1 MRLGLLTIIL
11 MGAMTC
17 LAQNTHEAMPSGVV
31 LADSAGRGRIQAD
44 SAVVADTMSY
54 TIDSLGIKRDRNGRI
69 IPTKWVE
76 PEKEKKYFLT
86 GFAFGGDLVGPVMK
100 AAGSTWS
107 QLEIMGRISLR
118 EKVFPIFEFGV
129 GTSTRVGNTTSNRFH
144 TSAPYFRGGLDI
156 NCNKKRRSN
165 RFMVG
170 FRIGYSSFSYDYSNP
185 DQADPV
191 WKEPVPL
198 DIKDLSGSAAW
209 GEAVLGFEAKIWS
222 FIRIGWNGR
231 YKFLFTKKHY
241 EYGEPWYIPGYGI
254 NGSNCWGGVA
264 NIIFEFGRSMKKGR

>member
-1 MRLGLLTIIL
+1 MRRGLLLIL
-11 MGAMTC
+11 LLVTVGGW
-17 LAQNTHEAMPSGVV
+17 AQRP
-31 LADSAGRGRIQAD
+31 LDADSAA
-44 SAVVADTMSY
+44 VADTVFY
-54 TIDSLGIKRDRNGRI
+54 TVDSLGIKRDARGKI

-76 PEKEKKYFLT
+76 PAKEKNYFLS
-86 GFAFGGDLVGPVMK
+86 GFAFGGDVVGLVMK

-107 QLEIMGRISLR
+107 QFEVMGRLSLK

-129 GTSTRVGNTTSNRFH
+129 GTSTRTGYTTDNSFH
-144 TSAPYFRGGLDI
+144 TSAPYFRGGFDI

-170 FRIGYSSFSYDYSNP
+170 FRVGYSSFSYDYYNP
-185 DQADPV
+185 DQEDPV
-191 WKEPVPL
+191 WKVPAPV
-198 DIKDLSGSAAW
+198 DMKDLSGSAVW

-231 YKFLFTKKHY
+231 YKFLFTKDHY
-241 EYGEPWYIPGYGI
+241 EYGQPWYIPGYGI
-254 NGSNCWGGVA
+254 TGNNCWGGTA

>member
-1 MRLGLLTIIL
+1 MRRGLLLIL
-11 MGAMTC
+11 LLVTVGGW
-17 LAQNTHEAMPSGVV
+17 AQRP
-31 LADSAGRGRIQAD
+31 LDADSAA
-44 SAVVADTMSY
+44 VADTVFY
-54 TIDSLGIKRDRNGRI
+54 TVDSLGIKRDARGKI

-76 PEKEKKYFLT
+76 PAKEKNYFLS
-86 GFAFGGDLVGPVMK
+86 GFAFGGDVVGLVMK

-107 QLEIMGRISLR
+107 QFEVMGRLSLK

-129 GTSTRVGNTTSNRFH
+129 GTSTRTGYTTDNSFH
-144 TSAPYFRGGLDI
+144 TSAPYFRGGFDI

-170 FRIGYSSFSYDYSNP
+170 FRVGYSSFSYDYSNP
-185 DQADPV
+185 DQEDPV
-191 WKEPVPL
+191 WKVPAPV
-198 DIKDLSGSAAW
+198 DMKDLSGSAVW

-231 YKFLFTKKHY
+231 YKFLFTKDYY
-241 EYGEPWYIPGYGI
+241 EYGQPWYIPGYGI
-254 NGSNCWGGVA
+254 TGNNCWGGTA

>member
-1 MRLGLLTIIL
+1 MRRGLLLIL
-11 MGAMTC
+11 LLVTVGGW
-17 LAQNTHEAMPSGVV
+17 AQRP
-31 LADSAGRGRIQAD
+31 LDADSAA
-44 SAVVADTMSY
+44 VADTVFY
-54 TIDSLGIKRDRNGRI
+54 TVDSLGIKRDARGNI

-76 PEKEKKYFLT
+76 PAKEKNYFLS
-86 GFAFGGDLVGPVMK
+86 GFAFGGDVVGLVMK

-107 QLEIMGRISLR
+107 QFEVMGRLSLK

-129 GTSTRVGNTTSNRFH
+129 GTSTRTGYTTDNSFH
-144 TSAPYFRGGLDI
+144 TSAPYFRGGFDI

-170 FRIGYSSFSYDYSNP
+170 FRVGYSSFSYDYSNP
-185 DQADPV
+185 DQEDPV
-191 WKEPVPL
+191 WKVPAPV
-198 DIKDLSGSAAW
+198 DMKDLSGSAVW

-231 YKFLFTKKHY
+231 YKFLFTKDHY
-241 EYGEPWYIPGYGI
+241 EYGQPWYIPGYGI
-254 NGSNCWGGVA
+254 TGNNCWGGTA

>member
-1 MRLGLLTIIL
+1 MRRGLLLIL
-11 MGAMTC
+11 LLVTVGGW
-17 LAQNTHEAMPSGVV
+17 AQRP
-31 LADSAGRGRIQAD
+31 LDADSAA
-44 SAVVADTMSY
+44 VADTVFY
-54 TIDSLGIKRDRNGRI
+54 TVDSLGIKRDARGKI

-76 PEKEKKYFLT
+76 PAKEKNYFLS
-86 GFAFGGDLVGPVMK
+86 GFAFGGDVVGLVMK

-107 QLEIMGRISLR
+107 QFEVMGRLSLK

-129 GTSTRVGNTTSNRFH
+129 GTSTRTGYTTDNSFH
-144 TSAPYFRGGLDI
+144 TSAPYFRGGFDI

-170 FRIGYSSFSYDYSNP
+170 FRVGYSSFSYDYSNP
-185 DQADPV
+185 DQEDPV
-191 WKEPVPL
+191 WKEPAPV
-198 DIKDLSGSAAW
+198 DMKDLSGSAVW

-231 YKFLFTKKHY
+231 YKFLFTKDHY
-241 EYGEPWYIPGYGI
+241 EYGQPWYIPGYGI
-254 NGSNCWGGVA
+254 TGNNCWGGTA